1 LTINNKTPEKFRS
14 FLFSKFYNN
23 NTKFY
28 NISFKDIPNF
38 APMKKILAILFSI
51 FYFGFSSGAVFSVH
65 SCMQEMTS
73 ISQKTDDICSKCG
86 VKTKK
91 DCCKTEIKVVK
102 VDDSQKSDFLKID
115 FLKQISE
122 IQHNEFFF
130 VDKSFS
136 ATKFT
141 QIQINAPP
149 ENWSVSLFIN
159 HCNFRI

>member
-1 LTINNKTPEKFRS
+1 
-14 FLFSKFYNN
+14 
-23 NTKFY
+23 
-28 NISFKDIPNF
+28 
-38 APMKKILAILFSI
+38 MKKILAILFSV

-65 SCMQEMTS
+65 YCMNELAS
-73 ISQKTDDICSKCG
+73 ISQKMDDVCRKCG

-115 FLKQISE
+115 FLKQIYH
-122 IQHNEFFF
+122 IHKNDFFF
-130 VDKSFS
+130 VDHSFS

-149 ENWSVSLFIN
+149 EKRSVPIFIS

>member
-1 LTINNKTPEKFRS
+1 
-14 FLFSKFYNN
+14 
-23 NTKFY
+23 
-28 NISFKDIPNF
+28 
-38 APMKKILAILFSI
+38 MKKILAILFSV

-65 SCMQEMTS
+65 YCMDELAS
-73 ISQKTDDICSKCG
+73 VSQKIDDVCSKCG

-91 DCCKTEIKVVK
+91 DCCKTEIKIVK

-115 FLKQISE
+115 FLKQIYH
-122 IQHNEFFF
+122 IHKNDFFF
-130 VDKSFS
+130 VDHSFS

-149 ENWSVSLFIN
+149 EKRSVPIFIS

>member
-1 LTINNKTPEKFRS
+1 
-14 FLFSKFYNN
+14 
-23 NTKFY
+23 
-28 NISFKDIPNF
+28 
-38 APMKKILAILFSI
+38 MKKILAILFSI

-65 SCMQEMTS
+65 HCMKEFAS
-73 ISQKTDDICSKCG
+73 VSQKVDNICSKCG

-122 IQHNEFFF
+122 VQIHEFFF
-130 VDKSFS
+130 VDQSFS
-136 ATKFT
+136 DIKFT
-141 QIQINAPP
+141 QVQINAPP
-149 ENWSVSLFIN
+149 GIRSVPIFIN

>member
-1 LTINNKTPEKFRS
+1 
-14 FLFSKFYNN
+14 
-23 NTKFY
+23 
-28 NISFKDIPNF
+28 
-38 APMKKILAILFSI
+38 MKKILAILFSV

-65 SCMQEMTS
+65 YCMNELAS
-73 ISQKTDDICSKCG
+73 ISQKVDDVCNKCG

-91 DCCKTEIKVVK
+91 NCCKTEIKIVK

-115 FLKQISE
+115 FLKQI
-122 IQHNEFFF
+122 HDVHKNVFFF
-130 VDKSFS
+130 VDHSFS

-149 ENWSVSLFIN
+149 EKRSVPIFIS

>member
-1 LTINNKTPEKFRS
+1 
-14 FLFSKFYNN
+14 
-23 NTKFY
+23 
-28 NISFKDIPNF
+28 
-38 APMKKILAILFSI
+38 MKKILAILFSV

-65 SCMQEMTS
+65 YCMNELAS
-73 ISQKTDDICSKCG
+73 VNQKVDDICSKCG

-91 DCCKTEIKVVK
+91 DCCKTEIKLLK

-115 FLKQISE
+115 FLQQISE
-122 IQHNEFFF
+122 LPQNEFFF
-130 VDKSFS
+130 VDQSFS

-149 ENWSVSLFIN
+149 EIWSVPIFIH